1 MTMVYPS
8 SNMSTCTL
16 CECRIRSTR
25 HLCYY
30 MVGARGAISYLLCG
44 PCGKQARTGLPD
56 EQLRKLD
63 AKLECGAEL
72 HGLTKMH

>member
-16 CECRIRSTR
+16 CECRIKSTR

-30 MVGARGAISYLLCG
+30 MVGARGAISYLLCE
-44 PCGKQARTGLPD
+44 PCGKQARAGLPPD
-56 EQLRKLD
+56 LLRKRNVSMTLRHPGT
-63 AKLECGAEL
+63 LI
-72 HGLTKMH
+72 